1 MTHPRT
7 GHWAAVWL
15 GGAAVVLLGLAAA
28 FLAYIHSNQMHELRE
43 QAVQTRARLMAQ
55 SISQRLTH
63 ATATGIPLAKLVGV
77 AEFLDRWKKT
87 HPEVTHIAVSSP
99 QGQELWR
106 SHASAGL
113 TDTPMTTG
121 HAELMQDGAV
131 RARVSVQL
139 QSSHMEDLGTAA
151 VWLVP
156 AVLLLSA
163 LAYLAARF
171 ACTQGPQ
178 LRNHGLRI
186 MVRWASQGDYRRL
199 LVLPQRKH
207 FDLRVQE
214 LTQAMRSVHERMA
227 RIRQLI
233 GSLRRTEPQQLRR
246 DYLDQI
252 LKETESNDLFTDAE
266 PQVVRLVAAQ
276 SQSLWIALLLCLGA
290 VSPLTYALLAFQNAS
305 PAPELWNTALPALP
319 ALSLAV
325 LSLAA
330 AIGWML
336 LSRLRLTMLSVL
348 ILSHLALLLPV
359 LALLMGHAF
368 HPGWMAAWNGFFVG
382 AAMAACTRAQTHPDQ
397 HPGFLHAQ
405 PTLPGA
411 ALLAWWGCLL
421 WLAPALGYYVYEAL
435 PRSVPALPLLLPMAC
450 GLFFATRWD
459 VAHSPWRV
467 RMAPMDS
474 PPQPRRAW
482 PLVMLGMAAGLMAGL
497 MLHAISTQIDDHG
510 PTLLRQCALGIG
522 LGLAWSLWNARDSAG
537 PAGLVSPF
545 VWRALAW
552 VSIALALTT
561 GQASAFP
568 ILVPQAWQDTVQG
581 LGYLLLGLLLGHGFS
596 QAAQQAQAWITP
608 RLLLCGALGAAL
620 SAGLL
625 AFGLHA
631 WVSPLAALLLAIPAH
646 AKLSTKAPDAS

>member
-15 GGAAVVLLGLAAA
+15 GCAAVVLLGLAAA
-28 FLAYIHSNQMHELRE
+28 FLAYIHSHQMHELRE
-43 QAVQTRARLMAQ
+43 QAAQTRARLMAQ
-55 SISQRLTH
+55 SLGQRLTH

-87 HPEVTHIAVSSP
+87 HPEVTHIAVHSP

-113 TDTPMTTG
+113 TDTAMTTG

-131 RARVSVQL
+131 HAKVSVQL
-139 QSSHMEDLGTAA
+139 QSSHLEDLGTTA

-163 LAYLAARF
+163 LAYLAAHF

-178 LRNHGLRI
+178 LRNHGLRV
-186 MVRWASQGDYRRL
+186 MVRWARQGDYRRL
-199 LVLPQRKH
+199 LVLPQRKQ

-227 RIRQLI
+227 RTRQLI

-252 LKETESNDLFTDAE
+252 LKETESDDLFTDAE
-266 PQVVRLVAAQ
+266 PQVLRLVAAQ
-276 SQSLWIALLLCLGA
+276 SQSLWMALLLCLGA
-290 VSPLTYALLAFQNAS
+290 ASPLTYVLLTFHNAS
-305 PAPELWNTALPALP
+305 PATALWNMALP

-330 AIGWML
+330 AIGWTL
-336 LSRLRLTMLSVL
+336 LPRLRLSMLSVL
-348 ILSHLALLLPV
+348 ILSNMALLLPV
-359 LALLMGHAF
+359 LALLTDHAF
-368 HPGWMAAWNGFFVG
+368 HPAWMAAWNGFFVG

-397 HPGFLHAQ
+397 RPGFLHAQ

-411 ALLAWWGCLL
+411 ALLAWWGGLL

-467 RMAPMDS
+467 RMVPMDS
-474 PPQPRRAW
+474 LRQPRHAW
-482 PLVMLGMAAGLMAGL
+482 PLVVLGMAAGLMAGL
-497 MLHAISTQIDDHG
+497 MLHTISTQIDDHG
-510 PTLLRQCALGIG
+510 PTLLLQCALGIG
-522 LGLAWSLWNARDSAG
+522 LGLAWSLWNARDSARPSG
-537 PAGLVSPF
+537 WVSPW
-545 VWRALAW
+545 VWRVLALLA
-552 VSIALALTT
+552 IALALTT
-561 GQASAFP
+561 GLASAFP
-568 ILVPQAWQDTVQG
+568 VLVPQAWRDSAQG

-631 WVSPLAALLLAIPAH
+631 WVSLLAALLLAIPAR
-646 AKLSTKAPDAS
+646 AQLSTKAPDAS